1 MVSAAKPIF
10 WHHGMFLQPQHFQ
23 MSDLHQQSQI
33 RPYREFIQPY
43 LWGVSSISMQTSS
56 LAHRVCDID
65 GGEFLFQDGTFIELP
80 GNALIQSRSFTDV
93 WVDQDKP
100 FTIYIALKKL
110 TRFEDNVTEI
120 DDLSELSSVKTRFV
134 AMSNPEEVRDVYKQG
149 STGALIKSLNYLLKI
164 VWENEI
170 DEMTDY
176 QFLPIAQVVR
186 DGDAIKFESSFC
198 PPVIKLSASQMLVR
212 RTKEIRDEIIGRYM
226 QLDSYKLHESREYD
240 PNMLRYKLA
249 QQALSRFIPRLF
261 HHTDASSS
269 HPWDVYGVLRELVGE
284 ISIFTDRVN
293 VLGETIGG
301 KKMLPNYDHTSLGK
315 CFEDA
320 HELITQLL
328 NEVTIGPKHLVEME
342 FDGNSFN
349 AAIPGEFFDGDN
361 DFYLVVNTSQDFNA
375 YQHSLLTAAK
385 LSRRDSV
392 NVLVERSLPGVGL
405 VHLPFAPPGLPRRPN
420 TYYVRLDKHG
430 EQWSSLVRSH
440 DVALLWEEAP
450 QDVKIELVV
459 LRR

>member
-1 MVSAAKPIF
+1 MSISRPIY

-23 MSDLHQQSQI
+23 MSELHQQSQV

-43 LWGVSSISMQTSS
+43 LWGVSSLSMQTSS
-56 LAHRVCDID
+56 LAQRICDID
-65 GGEFLFQDGTFIELP
+65 GGEFLFPDGTLVELP
-80 GNALIQSRSFTDV
+80 GNSLIRARSFADE

-110 TRFEDNVTEI
+110 SRFEDNVTEVNN
-120 DDLSELSSVKTRFV
+120 LSEINAVNTRFV
-134 AMSNPEEVRDVYKQG
+134 AMSNPEEVRDVYKQN
-149 STGALIKSLNYLLKI
+149 SSGALVKSLNYVLKI
-164 VWENEI
+164 VWENEK

-176 QFLPIAQVVR
+176 QLIPIAQVIR
-186 DGDAIKFESSFC
+186 DGDAIRFASSFC

-212 RTKEIRDEIIGRYM
+212 RTKEVRDEIVGRYM
-226 QLDSYKLHESREYD
+226 QLDSYKLHESREFD

-261 HHTDASSS
+261 HYTDVGST
-269 HPWDVYGVLRELVGE
+269 HPWNVYGVLRELVGE

-293 VLGETIGG
+293 VLGETRDGQ
-301 KKMLPNYDHTSLGK
+301 KLLPNYEHTGLGK

-320 HELITQLL
+320 HDLITQLL

-342 FDGNSFN
+342 FDGDCFS
-349 AAIPGEFFDGDN
+349 AGIPAEFFDGDS
-361 DFYLVVNTSQDFNA
+361 DFYLVINTTHDFNV
-375 YQHSLLTAAK
+375 YQHSLLTTAK
-385 LSRRDSV
+385 LSTRDSV
-392 NVLVERSLPGVGL
+392 HVLVERSLPGVGL
-405 VHLPFAPPGLPRRPN
+405 IHVPFAPPGLPRRPN

-430 EQWSSLVRSH
+430 ERWSTLVRSH
-440 DVALLWEEAP
+440 DVSLLWQEAP
-450 QDVKIELVV
+450 DDAKIELVV